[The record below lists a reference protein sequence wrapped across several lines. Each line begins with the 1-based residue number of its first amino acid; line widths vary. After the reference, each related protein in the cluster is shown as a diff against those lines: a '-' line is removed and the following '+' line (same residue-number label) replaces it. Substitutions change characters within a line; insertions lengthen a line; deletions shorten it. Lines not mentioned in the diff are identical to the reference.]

1 MSYNFKKVKVLIV
14 ESSVPM
20 FELLK
25 SVLNAFSVP
34 RENIHS
40 AYSVEEGFD
49 KFRKL
54 SHDLLIIDWLEN
66 PDRGIQLSRKIR
78 TDEQSPNIFVPIIMT
93 AGSGHVNRVIKARD
107 AGVSEYLVKPFNSNQ
122 LAKKIERVIEQP
134 RMFVVSE
141 TFVGPDRR
149 SKKPKPYDGPER
161 RQTAVSA
168 VPVAFA
174 TKQSKGA

>member
-25 SVLNAFSVP
+25 SVMNAFSVP

-40 AYSVEEGFD
+40 AYSVDEGFD
-49 KFRKL
+49 KFRKGG
-54 SHDLLIIDWLEN
+54 HDLLIIDWLEN
-66 PDRGIQLSRKIR
+66 PDRGLQLTKRVR
-78 TDEQSPNIFVPIIMT
+78 TDERSPNIFVPVIMT
-93 AGSGHVNRVIKARD
+93 AGSGHMNRVIRARD
-107 AGVSEYLVKPFNSNQ
+107 AGVSEYLVKPFTSSQ

-141 TFVGPDRR
+141 AFVGPDRR
-149 SKKPKPYDGPER
+149 AKNPKPYDGSER
-161 RQTAVSA
+161 RQDAVSA

-174 TKQSKGA
+174 TKQGKG